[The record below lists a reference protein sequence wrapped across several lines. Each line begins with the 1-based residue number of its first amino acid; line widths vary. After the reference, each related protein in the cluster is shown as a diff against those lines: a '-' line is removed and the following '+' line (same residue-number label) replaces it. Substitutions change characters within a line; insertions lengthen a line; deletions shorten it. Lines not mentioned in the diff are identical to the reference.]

1 MGGLILVIVGFLFAI
16 VFGMKIG
23 VEMTAEYLYD
33 QHRINRSEYG
43 YMCSWNYLTDILKN
57 GIRNRE

>member
-1 MGGLILVIVGFLFAI
+1 MGGLILVIIVFLFAI

-33 QHRINRSEYG
+33 QHRINRSEYS
-43 YMCSWNYLTDILKN
+43 YMCSLEFLTDILKN

>member
-23 VEMTAEYLYD
+23 VEMAAEYLYD
-33 QHRINRSEYG
+33 QHRINRR
-43 YMCSWNYLTDILKN
+43 KN
-57 GIRNRE
+57 TNQGKLQIS